1 MVRAELTHKPVG
13 DGVRAEI
20 SAKPTARVTALM
32 PRQPTA
38 HVTAHLEV
46 G

>member
-1 MVRAELTHKPVG
+1 MVRAELTHGPVG

-20 SAKPTARVTALM
+20 SDKETAHVRAVLIGG
-32 PRQPTA
+32 PTA
-38 HVTAHLEV
+38 HVRTELTE